1 MSSALQILTTRNF
14 NGLSFD
20 CYHEDGQDVG
30 DFWATR
36 EQIGQLLGYKNPR
49 KAIKDIHT
57 RNRERLDKF
66 SQIVVM
72 ATPTKRGAQNEPPLG
87 NAQEAIVYNFKGL
100 LEICRYSQQPKAN
113 AVIDWL
119 WQISDELRQREIQAS
134 AQVCMDLQQE
144 ATELREQAV
153 RMYAL
158 LALEIALISQRS

>member
-1 MSSALQILTTRNF
+1 MTSALQILTTRNF

-36 EQIGQLLGYKNPR
+36 EQIGQLLGYTQPMKSIAKIHERN
-49 KAIKDIHT
+49 KA
-57 RNRERLDKF
+57 RLDKF
-66 SQIVVM
+66 STIV
-72 ATPTKRGAQNEPPLG
+72 KL
-87 NAQEAIVYNFKGL
+87 AIVEGNRTVTRDVIAYNFKGL

-113 AVIDWL
+113 AVIDFL

>member
-36 EQIGQLLGYKNPR
+36 EQIGQLLGYSDPVNSIMK
-49 KAIKDIHT
+49 IHR
-57 RNRERLDKF
+57 RNNKRLDKF
-66 SQIVVM
+66 STWVKLSQVEGDRTV
-72 ATPTKRGAQNEPPLG
+72 TRDV
-87 NAQEAIVYNFKGL
+87 IVYNFKGL

-113 AVIDWL
+113 AVIDFL

>member
-20 CYHEDGQDVG
+20 CYYEDGQDVG

-36 EQIGQLLGYKNPR
+36 EQIGQLLEYENPR
-49 KAIKDIHT
+49 DSIKKIHK

-66 SQIVVM
+66 SQVVQVVNAKKGGDKM
-72 ATPTKRGAQNEPPLG
+72 TPPSG
-87 NAQEAIVYNFKGL
+87 NVQEAIVYNFKGL
-100 LEICRYSQQPKAN
+100 LEICRYSQQPKVN
-113 AVIDWL
+113 AVIDFL

-134 AQVCMDLQQE
+134 AQVCMDLQQK

>member
-36 EQIGQLLGYKNPR
+36 EQIGQLLGYENPSNAITIIHKR
-49 KAIKDIHT
+49 NKA
-57 RNRERLDKF
+57 RLDKF
-66 SQIVVM
+66 STNVKMTQVEGDRTV
-72 ATPTKRGAQNEPPLG
+72 TRDVR
-87 NAQEAIVYNFKGL
+87 VYNFKGL

-113 AVIDWL
+113 AVIDFL

>member
-14 NGLSFD
+14 KGLSFD

-36 EQIGQLLGYKNPR
+36 EQIGQLLGYKRPANAITKIHKQN
-49 KAIKDIHT
+49 KA
-57 RNRERLDKF
+57 RLDKF
-66 SQIVVM
+66 STNAVM
-72 ATPTKRGAQNEPPLG
+72 AQVEGDRTVTRDVT
-87 NAQEAIVYNFKGL
+87 VYNFKGL

-113 AVIDWL
+113 AVIDFL
-119 WQISDELRQREIQAS
+119 WQISDELRQREIQGL

-158 LALEIALISQRS
+158 LALEIALISQRG